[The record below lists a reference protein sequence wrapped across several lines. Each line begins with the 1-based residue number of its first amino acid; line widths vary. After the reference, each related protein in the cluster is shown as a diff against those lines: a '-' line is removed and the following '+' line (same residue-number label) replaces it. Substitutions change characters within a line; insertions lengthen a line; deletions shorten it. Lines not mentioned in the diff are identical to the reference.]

1 MSQDIRD
8 FLTPSCTLLG
18 LGEPTHQEP
27 AFGHLRNDLFA
38 TLVRLGFRSIALE
51 TDRVA
56 ALAVD
61 DFVRDGTGTPDDVL
75 RVGFSHGFGALEPNR
90 ELVARMRA
98 YNEGRP
104 AGERLSFHGFDAPT
118 ENTTAPSPRRYLE
131 YAAGYLDIDLPGTDF
146 GPDDRWDRPEA
157 ILDANRS
164 IGDSAEAARLRA
176 LADDLLGTLHAR
188 APELIAATSRAAWHR
203 ARTHLTAGIG
213 LLRYH
218 RQAARRVGESA
229 RISGLLAT
237 RDEIMAR
244 NLIHIRDL
252 EADRGPTLVFA
263 NNAHLQRNPS
273 SMRMAGMELGWSSA
287 GAIADALLGARYR
300 VLLGGLGSSEALRLG
315 APEPG
320 TYEGTLRQEFPT
332 WGLTATVAPAPT
344 RTDTRP
350 DQGYAPLDRSLVDA
364 ADGVLYLDSGAV
376 LDR

>member
-18 LGEPTHQEP
+18 LGEPTHREP
-27 AFGHLRNDLFA
+27 GFGFLRNDLFTA
-38 TLVRLGFRSIALE
+38 LVRAGFRSIAVE

-61 DFVRDGTGTPDDVL
+61 DFVRDGIGTVDDVL

-90 ELVARMRA
+90 ELVVRLRA

-118 ENTTAPSPRRYLE
+118 ENTTAPSPRSYLS
-131 YAAGYLDIDLPGTDF
+131 YAADYLGLDIADF

-157 ILDANRS
+157 ILDVTRS

-213 LLRYH
+213 VLRYH
-218 RQAARRVGESA
+218 RQAARRVEESA

-237 RDEIMAR
+237 RDSIMAQ
-244 NLIHIRDL
+244 NLLDIRGL
-252 EADRGPTLVFA
+252 EEDRGPTLVCA
-263 NNAHLQRNPS
+263 DNGHLQRNPS
-273 SMRMAGMELGWSSA
+273 SMRMAGMELGWWSA
-287 GAIADALLGARYR
+287 GAILDALLGARYR
-300 VLLGGLGSSEALRLG
+300 VLLGSLGSSATLGLG

-320 TYEGTLRQEFPT
+320 TYEHALRRRFPA
-332 WGLTATVAPAPT
+332 WGLTTTVAPALT

-350 DQGYAPLDRSLVDA
+350 DQGYAPLDQPLIEA
-364 ADGVLYLDSGAV
+364 ADGVLYLDSG
-376 LDR
+376 R

>member
-8 FLTPSCTLLG
+8 FLTPACTLLG

-27 AFGHLRNDLFA
+27 GFGFLRNDLFA
-38 TLVRLGFRSIALE
+38 TLVRAGFRSIALE

-61 DFVRDGTGTPDDVL
+61 DFVRGGIGTLDDVL
-75 RVGFSHGFGALEPNR
+75 RIGFSHGFGALEPNR

-98 YNEGRP
+98 YNEERP

-131 YAAGYLDIDLPGTDF
+131 YAAAYLDIDSDTADF

-157 ILDANRS
+157 ILDATRS
-164 IGDSAEAARLRA
+164 IGDSTEAARLRA

-203 ARTHLTAGIG
+203 ARIHLTAGIG
-213 LLRYH
+213 VLRYH
-218 RQAARRVGESA
+218 RQAARRVEEGT

-237 RDEIMAR
+237 RDGIMAQ
-244 NLIHIRDL
+244 NLLDIRGL
-252 EADRGPTLVFA
+252 EEDRGPTLVFA

-273 SMRMAGMELGWSSA
+273 SMRMAGMELGWWSA
-287 GAIADALLGARYR
+287 GAIIDALLGARYR
-300 VLLGGLGSSEALRLG
+300 VLLGALGSSATLGLG

-320 TYEGTLRQEFPT
+320 TYEEALRRRFPA
-332 WGLTATVAPAPT
+332 WGLTATVAPALT

-350 DQGYAPLDRSLVDA
+350 EQGYAPLAQPLIDA
-364 ADGVLYLDSGAV
+364 ADGVLYLDS
-376 LDR
+376 